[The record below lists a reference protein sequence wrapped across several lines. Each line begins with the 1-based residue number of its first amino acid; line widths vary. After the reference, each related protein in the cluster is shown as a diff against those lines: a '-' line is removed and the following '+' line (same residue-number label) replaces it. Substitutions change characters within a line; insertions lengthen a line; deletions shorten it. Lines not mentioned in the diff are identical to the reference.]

1 MENKM
6 NEKIKKTY
14 LCKEGNKEFYI
25 EANNIEEA
33 KELIADR
40 ARYVEI
46 NNPVV
51 ICAALQ
57 SLQ

>member
-25 EANNIEEA
+25 EANNIEQA
-33 KELIADR
+33 
-40 ARYVEI
+40 
-46 NNPVV
+46 
-51 ICAALQ
+51 
-57 SLQ
+57 